1 MRRAGQPDIRL
12 LQAVA
17 VVGKKKLNKWSTVA
31 EMVGSRSQTQC
42 RERYCNILDPDL
54 KAGKRYC
61 KNGITPNM
69 TTVQNCVC
77 LVGSNIRF
85 NCSANQLM
93 V

>member
-54 KAGKRYC
+54 KAGKRYLQEWYNTKHDYC
-61 KNGITPNM
+61 PKL
-69 TTVQNCVC
+69 C
-77 LVGSNIRF
+77 LSRGK
-85 NCSANQLM
+85 
-93 V
+93 